1 VSEVR
6 PTTAAIRFLRRRGR
20 RIVAIVVVICLIVVG
35 WSYGRALT
43 APGTDSLGAKSVEWV
58 RGHGGSGLVGWIE
71 SEWYSHHKPPTKGTP
86 ASKDLPRFPAVP
98 AGYYHAGGDG
108 LAAPR
113 DVGPVV
119 RSPLAG
125 EGRWVPVGRPVNGT
139 PAMYATFI
147 RPDPDHPTVVTGIA
161 WMDTD
166 LLRAE
171 LFPGYQV
178 PGGSGW
184 NPSAPIKPADGQ
196 LVAAFNSG
204 FRLQDAAGSGYYSM
218 GRTVAPLINGYASL
232 VIYNTG
238 KVTVGSWGSEV
249 TYSPSVVSIRQ
260 NLHLIVDQGRPVV
273 GLDQNNFQ
281 RWGATLGNK
290 LYVWRSGIG
299 VTADG
304 ALVYAAGPDLSIATL
319 ADALVRAGA
328 VRAMELDINTDWVDF
343 FYFDPPPTGAA
354 SPENGSKLLPGMV
367 SSTTRYFERSS
378 RDFIAMFA
386 GS

>member
-1 VSEVR
+1 
-6 PTTAAIRFLRRRGR
+6 
-20 RIVAIVVVICLIVVG
+20 
-35 WSYGRALT
+35 
-43 APGTDSLGAKSVEWV
+43 
-58 RGHGGSGLVGWIE
+58 
-71 SEWYSHHKPPTKGTP
+71 
-86 ASKDLPRFPAVP
+86 
-98 AGYYHAGGDG
+98 
-108 LAAPR
+108 
-113 DVGPVV
+113 
-119 RSPLAG
+119 
-125 EGRWVPVGRPVNGT
+125 
-139 PAMYATFI
+139 
-147 RPDPDHPTVVTGIA
+147 
-161 WMDTD
+161 MDTD